1 MGRGVERRLHNG
13 ARRKDAPGRAPAGA
27 RVRLLPMKPLNL
39 KAKFAIAAGV
49 MMLAVSIII
58 TAFLTQQQE
67 AIIREELLARAVA
80 LTENLSYNCQLPL
93 AAENQTSLRRL
104 AQGLFKQAEVSYVQ
118 FTNSS
123 GQDLLRE
130 GEGGSQP
137 LDIARVR
144 YVVEHPSGARSS
156 WVATADG
163 REFVDVQTDVTVE
176 GDDGGGEADILASR
190 RNADRVEL
198 GRVRVGLTTVPAQN
212 RIAHVR
218 VLAGLLGILI
228 ALAGSVVGALVIHVL
243 TRPLSQLM
251 EGNRRVARGDFGLRL
266 EVRSGDEFGRLAGSY
281 NQMADEIQR
290 SRELA
295 ESYLAS
301 LRSNAEHLEEANRAL
316 QQSNGEL
323 AKSSRMKSEFL
334 AVMSHELRTPLNVI
348 LGFSEVLLDQT
359 FGPLNP
365 KQSRYSEN
373 ILASGRHLLSLINDI
388 LDMSKVEAGRMKVAP
403 EPFDLR
409 QTAEEIQSQ
418 VRNLAAKKGLD
429 VRLGAVPPV
438 TPITDPK
445 LFRQVLLNLLSNAV
459 KFTPAGGTVDFQIHC
474 LDGRVLRE
482 HTATSTLAPERKL
495 AIVPRRVLLV
505 EVHDT
510 GIGIAAEDQ
519 DKIFQSFQQVDA
531 TYARRQEGTG
541 LGLALTRKL
550 VTLLGGDIWLQSAP
564 GEGSTFRFW
573 VPFES
578 TDDDAERHHDPH
590 ADLRSLDHGAAP
602 GTLAAGH
609 FSAPAARSGGERTA
623 ASAVWPWGN
632 EPVALGSELPSGVS
646 GWAFGTA
653 HALDAPDDTVVVEAA
668 SPEAPVQAPALR
680 AARKKRR
687 PKEAGT

>member
-1 MGRGVERRLHNG
+1 
-13 ARRKDAPGRAPAGA
+13 
-27 RVRLLPMKPLNL
+27 MKTLNL

-58 TAFLTQQQE
+58 TTFLTQQQE
-67 AIIREELLARAVA
+67 AIIREELLSRAVA

-118 FTNSS
+118 FTNSR
-123 GQDLLRE
+123 GQDLLRD

-137 LDIARVR
+137 VDIARVR
-144 YVVEHPSGARSS
+144 NVVEHSSGARSS
-156 WVATADG
+156 WVATTDG
-163 REFVDVQTDVTVE
+163 REFVDVQTNVSVE
-176 GDDGGGEADILASR
+176 GDDSGGEADILASR
-190 RNADRVEL
+190 RNADRVDL
-198 GRVRVGLTTVPAQN
+198 GRVRVGLTTVPAQK

-218 VLAGLLGILI
+218 LLAGLLGVLI
-228 ALAGSVVGALVIHVL
+228 ALAGSVVGAGVIHFL

-316 QQSNGEL
+316 QQSNGQL
-323 AKSSRMKSEFL
+323 AKASRMKSEFL

-359 FGPLNP
+359 FGSLNP
-365 KQSRYSEN
+365 KQARYSEN
-373 ILASGRHLLSLINDI
+373 ILTSGRHLLSLINDI

-409 QTAEEIQSQ
+409 QAAEEIQSQ

-429 VRLGAVPPV
+429 VHLGAVPPV
-438 TPITDPK
+438 TPVTDPK
-445 LFRQVLLNLLSNAV
+445 LFRQVLLNLLSNAI
-459 KFTPAGGTVDFQIHC
+459 KFTPAGGSVDFEIHC
-474 LDGRVLRE
+474 LDGRVLRD
-482 HTATSTLAPERKL
+482 HAAASTLTPERKL

-505 EVHDT
+505 EVRDT
-510 GIGIAAEDQ
+510 GIGVAIEDQ

-550 VTLLGGDIWLQSAP
+550 VTLLGGDIWLQSAS

-578 TDDDAERHHDPH
+578 TDGDIERNPDPQ
-590 ADLRSLDHGAAP
+590 ADLRLADNGAAP
-602 GTLAAGH
+602 GMMAVGHFGGLAAHSGVER
-609 FSAPAARSGGERTA
+609 PAT
-623 ASAVWPWGN
+623 SAVWPWGN
-632 EPVALGSELPSGVS
+632 DRLAEGAGRLSGVS
-646 GWAFGTA
+646 GWAFGTP
-653 HALDAPDDTVVVEAA
+653 HALDIADDPTGTFQEPPASLVTDVPVPETAPGTPDAAADTRQPSVVGVSTPAG
-668 SPEAPVQAPALR
+668 PAPR
-680 AARKKRR
+680 AARKKRAT
-687 PKEAGT
+687 KAAGT